1 VQHVHEPRLLEV
13 PRRHRAPATP
23 TQPARYAA
31 SPLAFLRRHTLLV
44 DSVIALALLGISVGW
59 LSHQSNDAHPAV
71 VEYGLAVA
79 LCAPLAL
86 RRRHPTGVFAFIAAV
101 AFVQWLADIPPR
113 PEDLAILVA
122 SYTVAAYARRAEA
135 VAATVVVLG
144 GVVLAVARWRVERFA
159 PALIAPCAL
168 AVAAL
173 VLGDDLRNRR
183 AYLAALEERARRLE
197 HEQEQQTQAA
207 VAAERASIAREL
219 HDVVAHNLSVM
230 VVQAEA
236 ATVSIGEHPD
246 QARTAMAAVG
256 TTGRQ
261 ALAEMRR
268 LLGVMRP
275 TGPDGATSL
284 APQPGMA
291 QLQSLVDGVRQA
303 GLPVHLDVLGHPS
316 GLPTGMELAMY
327 RIVQEAL
334 TNTLKHAGPG
344 ATSTV
349 QIRYSSDCVE
359 VDVTDDGRALDPL
372 TRPDPTG
379 QGLVGMRERAAM
391 YGGTVD
397 AAPGS
402 DGGFAVIAR
411 FPIGAR
417 G

>member
-1 VQHVHEPRLLEV
+1 M
-13 PRRHRAPATP
+13 
-23 TQPARYAA
+23 QPARYAA

-59 LSHQSNDAHPAV
+59 LSHEPSHGHAAV

-86 RRRHPTGVFAFIAAV
+86 RRRYPTGVFAFIAAV
-101 AFVQWLADIPPR
+101 AFAQWLADIPPR
-113 PEDLAILVA
+113 PEDLAILIA

-135 VAATVVVLG
+135 IAATVVVLG

-275 TGPDGATSL
+275 TGPDGETSSR

-303 GLPVHLDVLGHPS
+303 GLPVQLDMLGQPS

-349 QIRYSSDCVE
+349 RIRYGRDSVE

-372 TRPDPTG
+372 TGPDPTG

-402 DGGFAVIAR
+402 NGGFAVTAR